1 MFWYHNS
8 MPASETLHEPERR
21 PANFA
26 WPRRVRLIVS
36 AALVWHLVG
45 LLVGPIS
52 SPPSILGD
60 RLQAIYLPYLQA
72 AYLNHGYKFFGPDPG
87 PSHLV
92 RYAIEMPDG
101 DKIEGTFPDR
111 KVHWP
116 RLFYHRHFMLS
127 EFLVGLAGPWEP
139 EFDWDRQPL
148 SPPQEAYVESYAHHL
163 LKKYGGRRVTLY
175 LVEHRLP
182 SPQEV
187 IDGMRLDDSRLYR
200 SRKLGS
206 FES

>member
-1 MFWYHNS
+1 MMRI
-8 MPASETLHEPERR
+8 MPSTHSSDEPETK
-21 PANFA
+21 PAGIA
-26 WPRRVRLIVS
+26 WSAKARWLVS
-36 AALVWHLVG
+36 IALVWHLAG

-60 RLQAIYLPYLQA
+60 HLQAVYLPYLQA

-87 PSHLV
+87 PSNLV
-92 RYAIEMPDG
+92 RYVVELPDG
-101 DKIEGTFPDR
+101 ERIEETFPDR
-111 KVHWP
+111 KLHWP
-116 RLFYHRHFMLS
+116 RLLYHRYFMLS
-127 EFLVGLAGPWEP
+127 EFLDGLAGPWDPRYE
-139 EFDWDRQPL
+139 WDRQPP
-148 SPPQEAYVESYAHHL
+148 SPAQEAYIESYAHHL
-163 LKKYGGRRVTLY
+163 LTRHGAKRVTLY

-187 IDGMRLDDSRLYR
+187 LDGMRLDDSRLYR

>member
-1 MFWYHNS
+1 M
-8 MPASETLHEPERR
+8 M
-21 PANFA
+21 
-26 WPRRVRLIVS
+26 RVIPNRTSADESPGISWSPGVRWGVS
-36 AALVWHLVG
+36 AVLVWHLVG

-60 RLQAIYLPYLQA
+60 RLQSVYGPYLQA

-92 RYAIEMPDG
+92 RYVVEMADG
-101 DKIEGTFPDR
+101 ERIEGTFPDR
-111 KVHWP
+111 KIHWP
-116 RLFYHRHFMLS
+116 RLLYHRHFMLS
-127 EFLVGLAGPWEP
+127 EFLVGLAGPWDP
-139 EFDWDRQPL
+139 RFDWAKQPL

-163 LKKYGGRRVTLY
+163 LAKHGGKRVTLY
-175 LVEHRLP
+175 LVEHRLATP
-182 SPQEV
+182 KEV
-187 IDGMRLDDSRLYR
+187 ADGMRLDDPELYR

>member
-1 MFWYHNS
+1 MRV
-8 MPASETLHEPERR
+8 MPGSDTLNEPTGETATTSWSP
-21 PANFA
+21 
-26 WPRRVRLIVS
+26 RVRWLVT

-52 SPPSILGD
+52 SPASILGD
-60 RLQAIYLPYLQA
+60 RLQSIYLPYLQA

-92 RYAIEMPDG
+92 RYVVETSDG
-101 DKIEGTFPDR
+101 DRIEGTFPDR
-111 KVHWP
+111 TVHWP
-116 RLFYHRHFMLS
+116 RLYYHRQFMLS
-127 EFLVGLAGPWEP
+127 EFLVGLAGPWN
-139 EFDWDRQPL
+139 DRFEWNEQPL
-148 SPPQEAYVESYAHHL
+148 SRAQETYIESYAHHL
-163 LKKYGGRRVTLY
+163 LSRHGGKRVTLY
-175 LVEHRLP
+175 LVEHGLP

-187 IDGMRLDDSRLYR
+187 LEGMRLNDSRLYR

>member
-1 MFWYHNS
+1 MRI
-8 MPASETLHEPERR
+8 MPCTRPNAGPKSHAAS
-21 PANFA
+21 FA
-26 WPRRVRLIVS
+26 WSGRVRWLVS
-36 AALVWHLVG
+36 ICLVWHLVG

-92 RYAIEMPDG
+92 RCVVELPDG
-101 DKIEGTFPDR
+101 ERIEGTFPDR
-111 KVHWP
+111 NVHWP
-116 RLFYHRHFMLS
+116 RLFYHRQFMLS
-127 EFLVGLAGPWEP
+127 EFLIGMAGPWDP
-139 EFDWDRQPL
+139 QFDWDRQPL
-148 SPPQEAYVESYAHHL
+148 SSPQEAYVKSYAHHL
-163 LKKYGGRRVTLY
+163 LSKSGGKRVTLY

-182 SPQEV
+182 TPREV
-187 IDGMRLDDSRLYR
+187 IGGMRLDDSRLYR

-206 FES
+206 FED

>member
-1 MFWYHNS
+1 MMRVMPSTHSTDEQNS
-8 MPASETLHEPERR
+8 KPTDSGWSA
-21 PANFA
+21 
-26 WPRRVRLIVS
+26 RVRWLVS

-52 SPPSILGD
+52 SPPSILGE
-60 RLQAIYLPYLQA
+60 RLQYIYHPYLAA

-92 RYAIEMPDG
+92 RYVVELPDG
-101 DKIEGTFPDR
+101 ERIEETFPDR
-111 KVHWP
+111 KLHWP
-116 RLFYHRHFMLS
+116 RLLYHRYFMLS
-127 EFLVGLAGPWEP
+127 EFLDGLNGPWDPRFE
-139 EFDWDRQPL
+139 WDRQPL
-148 SPPQEAYVESYAHHL
+148 LPAQEVYVESYAHHL
-163 LKKYGGRRVTLY
+163 LNKHGAKRVTLY

-187 IDGMRLDDSRLYR
+187 IDGMRLNDSRLYR

>member
-1 MFWYHNS
+1 MMRVMS
-8 MPASETLHEPERR
+8 ASQTLDEPV
-21 PANFA
+21 ATTA
-26 WPRRVRLIVS
+26 WSARARLLVS
-36 AALVWHLVG
+36 LALAWHLVA

-60 RLQAIYLPYLQA
+60 RLQEIYQPYLQA

-92 RYAIEMPDG
+92 RYVVELPDG
-101 DKIEGTFPDR
+101 ERAEGTFPNR
-111 KVHWP
+111 NVHWP

-127 EFLVGLAGPWEP
+127 EFLVGLAGPWDPRFE
-139 EFDWDRQPL
+139 WDKQPL
-148 SPPQEAYVESYAHHL
+148 SPAQQAYVESYAHHL
-163 LKKYGGRRVTLY
+163 LTQYHGKRVTLY
-175 LVEHRLP
+175 LVEHALP
-182 SPQEV
+182 TPDDV
-187 IDGMRLDDSRLYR
+187 VNGMRLDDSRLYR

>member
-1 MFWYHNS
+1 
-8 MPASETLHEPERR
+8 MPLDEPTDESDAR
-21 PANFA
+21 PAA
-26 WPRRVRLIVS
+26 PSWSPRIRCLAS
-36 AALVWHLVG
+36 LALAWHLIG

-60 RLQAIYLPYLQA
+60 RLQRIYLPYLQA

-92 RYAIEMPDG
+92 RFVVELPDG
-101 DKIEGTFPDR
+101 EKIEQTFPDR

-116 RLFYHRHFMLS
+116 RQFYHRHFMLS
-127 EFLVGLAGPWEP
+127 EFLVGLSGPWDPRFE
-139 EFDWDRQPL
+139 WDRQPL
-148 SPPQEAYVESYAHHL
+148 SPAQETYVESYAHHL
-163 LKKYGGRRVTLY
+163 LKKYGGTRVTLY

-187 IDGMRLDDSRLYR
+187 LEGMRLDDSRLYR
-200 SRKLGS
+200 SRKLGA